1 MDSESK
7 VAERIKLENTF
18 RAGANWFFWIAGLSL
33 VNSIVV
39 ALGKEWGFVVGLG
52 TTQVIDAFGKA
63 AGGGAV
69 GTGVALFLD
78 LIVLAFVVL
87 FGFLCRRGQVWA
99 FALGMVLY
107 GLDGIIFLV
116 AGDWFGVGFHALVLV
131 FIFGGMNALRKLKSI
146 PPESPPESV
155 ATPQEAISEGP
166 IEPR

>member
-1 MDSESK
+1 
-7 VAERIKLENTF
+7 
-18 RAGANWFFWIAGLSL
+18 L

-69 GTGVALFLD
+69 GTGLALFLD

-87 FGFLCRRGQVWA
+87 FGVLCRRGLAWA
-99 FALGMVLY
+99 FVLGMVLY

-131 FIFGGMNALRKLKSI
+131 FIFGGMNALRKLKRI
-146 PPESPPESV
+146 PQEPVTDTP
-155 ATPQEAISEGP
+155 ATPREAVSEGP